1 MNDYQSDIYR
11 IKKIK
16 DVSRTMEIYK
26 NKQTTLYGIILIR
39 INDYSNIIEEIWLRI
54 KITVKLKK
62 KGLTK
67 RRSTRSKKKKNRKF
81 ESFIVPSSEK
91 NFTNI

>member
-39 INDYSNIIEEIWLRI
+39 INDYSNIIEEI
-54 KITVKLKK
+54 
-62 KGLTK
+62 
-67 RRSTRSKKKKNRKF
+67 
-81 ESFIVPSSEK
+81 
-91 NFTNI
+91 